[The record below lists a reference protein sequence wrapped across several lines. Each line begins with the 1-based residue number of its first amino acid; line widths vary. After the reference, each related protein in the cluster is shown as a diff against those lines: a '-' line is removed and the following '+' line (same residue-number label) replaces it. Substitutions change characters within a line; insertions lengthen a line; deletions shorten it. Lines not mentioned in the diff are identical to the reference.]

1 MAPLIEDELMKK
13 KERICMQRAMAEE
26 AIGKLKAI
34 RQLFGA
40 EDTDDACDIGMSD
53 LKAWDDKFREFEAW
67 VWGESPIA

>member
-1 MAPLIEDELMKK
+1 MKK

-40 EDTDDACDIGMSD
+40 EDTDDACDTGMSE
-53 LKAWDDKFREFEAW
+53 LKAWDEKFREFEAW